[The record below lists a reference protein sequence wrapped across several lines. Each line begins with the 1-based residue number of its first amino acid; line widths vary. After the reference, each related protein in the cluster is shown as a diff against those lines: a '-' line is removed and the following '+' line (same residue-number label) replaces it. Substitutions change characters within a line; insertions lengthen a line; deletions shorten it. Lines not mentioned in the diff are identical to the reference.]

1 MTVSPKSGLIAVLS
15 ALLVLAG
22 CNEAFSPPPNAPS
35 GVSGGGLT
43 VVPRSAKIEAG
54 QVVVLRATLDD
65 IDGNRITVGLIRWS
79 SNNEAVAAVTAAGEV
94 RGRTAG
100 HAVISASAEGKTQT
114 SFIQVTGKPPKP
126 APPGEN

>member
-1 MTVSPKSGLIAVLS
+1 MTATTRSGMFAVLS
-15 ALLVLAG
+15 TLAVLAA
-22 CNEAFSPPPNAPS
+22 CNEAFSPPPNAPT

-65 IDGNRITVGLIRWS
+65 VDGHRIEVGLIRWS
-79 SNNEAVAAVTAAGEV
+79 SNNDAVAAVTAQGEV

-100 HAVISASAEGKTQT
+100 HAVIAASAEGKTQT

-126 APPGEN
+126 APAGEN